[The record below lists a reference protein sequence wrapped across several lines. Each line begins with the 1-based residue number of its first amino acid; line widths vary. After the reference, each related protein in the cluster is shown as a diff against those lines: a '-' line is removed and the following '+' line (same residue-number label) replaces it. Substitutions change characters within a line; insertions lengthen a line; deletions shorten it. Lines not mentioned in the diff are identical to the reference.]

1 MSAGKHP
8 SSEAT
13 TMRHILSL
21 MLAASLC
28 PLAGCS
34 HAESGENIGEPT
46 PLGTAERIDRLQY
59 LSNASSAVTR
69 AEDAYRHQKPSAQDL
84 EEAAR
89 LVALAQKSASAGG
102 VPVEAGLENQIAAS
116 LAQVKQ
122 AIEGHNPV
130 VADDGWNKVKIYID
144 QAQQAASIE
153 Y

>member
-1 MSAGKHP
+1 
-8 SSEAT
+8 
-13 TMRHILSL
+13 MRYLFTFL
-21 MLAASLC
+21 LAASLC

-34 HAESGENIGEPT
+34 RVEGGENIGDPT
-46 PLGTAERIDRLQY
+46 PLGSAERIDRIQF

-84 EEAAR
+84 EEAMR
-89 LVALAQKSASAGG
+89 LIALAQKSATAGG
-102 VPVEAGLENQIAAS
+102 APVEAGWETQVSSA

-122 AIEGHNPV
+122 AIETHNGPV
-130 VADDGWNKVKIYID
+130 AEDGWNKVKIYID